1 MRRVP
6 AILIVVFLACP
17 LLFTALVTLS
27 LSTWTFDRGFYLG
40 LLNDS
45 RLYQLPDTTYGAT
58 WSSAIIEG
66 TGGLE
71 WKTVGR
77 AAREILT
84 PEYLRGQTQRVVG
97 QVFDA
102 LEGRTRWF
110 DISIDAAPLKAALR
124 GDAGRRFARLL
135 AEDLP
140 LGGRATDFRMVPG
153 RLPVSR
159 PSSVSVEQA
168 AAAIR
173 AGIPTFLSSIPDTI
187 RVSDEPSM
195 GRQDW
200 RGPLPFLG
208 GLVLGGIVLLV
219 FGAGFL
225 VAAAFLGGATPF
237 ERIQWCGWP
246 LIPPAAGMLLL
257 GLVVMAGSA
266 WIPWGLGRV
275 QLGEYGF
282 SASFVAALTEAVR
295 HAASRVGIAFLAT
308 GGIAAGAALGL
319 LAWSWS
325 IPRGDRKPAV
335 PGSPDIPGTS
345 PTGPTSSGAGT

>member
-17 LLFTALVTLS
+17 LLFAALVTLS

-40 LLNDS
+40 LLSDS
-45 RLYQLPDTTYGAT
+45 RLYQLPDTVSGAT

-77 AAREILT
+77 AAREVLT

-102 LEGRTRWF
+102 MDGRAQWL
-110 DISIDAAPLKAALR
+110 DVSVDVAPLKAALR
-124 GDAGRRFARLL
+124 GDAGKRFARLL

-140 LGGRATDFRMVPG
+140 LGGRASDFRMTPG

-159 PSSVSVEQA
+159 PPSVSVEQA

-173 AGIPTFLSSIPDTI
+173 AGIPAFLSSIPDTI
-187 RVSDEPSM
+187 RVSDEPSAY
-195 GRQDW
+195 RPQW

-208 GLVLGGIVLLV
+208 ALVFGGIVLLV

-225 VAAAFLGGATPF
+225 TAAAFLGGETPY
-237 ERIQWCGWP
+237 ERIQWSGWP

-257 GLVVMAGSA
+257 GCLVMAGSA
-266 WIPWGLGRV
+266 WIPWGSGRV
-275 QLGEYGF
+275 QLGDYGF
-282 SASFVAALTEAVR
+282 SPSFVAALMEAVR
-295 HAASRVGIAFLAT
+295 HAASRIGVAFLAT

-325 IPRGDRKPAV
+325 IPRGERKV
-335 PGSPDIPGTS
+335 PVSAARTGS
-345 PTGPTSSGAGT
+345 TGPTGTQTGT